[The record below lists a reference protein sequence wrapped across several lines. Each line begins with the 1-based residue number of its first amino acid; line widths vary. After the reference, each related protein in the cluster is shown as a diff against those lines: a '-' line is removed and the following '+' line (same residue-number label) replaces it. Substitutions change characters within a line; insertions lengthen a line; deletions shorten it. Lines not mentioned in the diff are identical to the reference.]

1 MLNNSLDNL
10 IFFLKGRALLIKV
23 SSITLLMLF
32 TMVKVAFSQMTALN
46 AEISSLIRPNWE
58 FESFWAIPR
67 VGDTKPTVVISF
79 FSGEN
84 TVNVRCLDLEYLE
97 IKKTFKPK
105 AKLKREFLHKIMCK
119 SINRAIKNT
128 NGLGRVVLKT
138 GMTEV
143 GLRFDFLSGWIEI
156 VKIPNPPQPDE
167 GMHEL
172 GSGSDLHQQNT

>member
-1 MLNNSLDNL
+1 M
-10 IFFLKGRALLIKV
+10 
-23 SSITLLMLF
+23 ITLLSLVIL
-32 TMVKVAFSQMTALN
+32 VKVAFSQMTALN
-46 AEISSLIRPNWE
+46 AEISSLVRPNWE

-67 VGDTKPTVVISF
+67 IGDTKPIVVISF
-79 FSGEN
+79 LSGEN

-119 SINRAIKNT
+119 SINRAIQNT

-167 GMHEL
+167 GMHEV

>member
-1 MLNNSLDNL
+1 
-10 IFFLKGRALLIKV
+10 
-23 SSITLLMLF
+23 
-32 TMVKVAFSQMTALN
+32 MVKAAFSQMTALN
-46 AEISSLIRPNWE
+46 AEISSLVRPNWE

-67 VGDTKPTVVISF
+67 VGDTKPTVAISLL
-79 FSGEN
+79 SGED

-119 SINRAIKNT
+119 SINRAIQNT

-156 VKIPNPPQPDE
+156 VTIPNPPQPDE
-167 GMHEL
+167 GMHEE
-172 GSGSDLHQQNT
+172 GSSLDLHQQNT

>member
-1 MLNNSLDNL
+1 MIYFYKGFSVFLN
-10 IFFLKGRALLIKV
+10 IF
-23 SSITLLMLF
+23 SITLATLF
-32 TMVKVAFSQMTALN
+32 IMAKIAFSQMAALN
-46 AEISSLIRPNWE
+46 AEISSLVRPNWE
-58 FESFWAIPR
+58 IESFWAIPR
-67 VGDTKPTVVISF
+67 VGDTKPIVAISLL
-79 FSGEN
+79 SGKN

-119 SINRAIKNT
+119 SINRALQNT

-143 GLRFDFLSGWIEI
+143 GMRFDFLSGWIEI

-167 GMHEL
+167 GMREA
-172 GSGSDLHQQNT
+172 GSDLDLHQQNT

>member
-1 MLNNSLDNL
+1 MK
-10 IFFLKGRALLIKV
+10 FFTT
-23 SSITLLMLF
+23 TLLTLF
-32 TMVKVAFSQMTALN
+32 ITVKVAFSQMTALN
-46 AEISSLIRPNWE
+46 AEISSLVRPNWE

-67 VGDTKPTVVISF
+67 IGDTKPIVAISLL
-79 FSGEN
+79 SEKK
-84 TVNVRCLDLEYLE
+84 TLNVRCLDLEYLE

-128 NGLGRVVLKT
+128 NGLGRLVLKT

-156 VKIPNPPQPDE
+156 VTIPNPPKPDE
-167 GMHEL
+167 GMHEE
-172 GSGSDLHQQNT
+172 GSSLDLHQQNT

>member
-1 MLNNSLDNL
+1 MYKGYALVIKIIPTTL
-10 IFFLKGRALLIKV
+10 IMFC
-23 SSITLLMLF
+23 ITLKAL
-32 TMVKVAFSQMTALN
+32 FSQTAAMN
-46 AEISSLIRPNWE
+46 AEISSLVRPNWE

-67 VGDTKPTVVISF
+67 VGDTKPIVAISI
-79 FSGEN
+79 SGEN
-84 TVNVRCLDLEYLE
+84 SAVNVRCLALEYLE

-105 AKLKREFLHKIMCK
+105 TKLKRELLHKIMCK

-128 NGLGRVVLKT
+128 NGLGRIVLKT

-172 GSGSDLHQQNT
+172 GSGSDVHQQNT